1 MKKKLLISVLSS
13 LAIIVAAVSV
23 AYAFGTF
30 KANQSGFRQ
39 GGVGQAAEVTMR
51 VEAGLADANSALL
64 PDTSLCAFSTANF
77 CTGGALSFSITN
89 TSEFPLRVTGITLG
103 TSVCFV
109 NGSASQC
116 PMVTSNKNGFGQFVQ
131 LGTNGAPPSTTG
143 DCAQYVQFVAPT
155 QFDNWPTIG
164 PRSTLQ
170 VNGTDNNQLG
180 AGMLHLKSTT
190 PDGCQGATFAL
201 ELNVTASEAAPAF
214 SGVAPN
220 P

>member
-1 MKKKLLISVLSS
+1 MKKKLLVSVLSS
-13 LAIIVAAVSV
+13 LAIVVAAVSV

-30 KANQSGFRQ
+30 KANQFGFRQ
-39 GGVGQAAEVTMR
+39 GGAGQAAEVTMR

-64 PDTSLCAFSTANF
+64 PDTNVCAFNQLNF
-77 CTGGALSFSITN
+77 CAGGALSFSITN
-89 TSEFPLRVTGITLG
+89 TSEFPLRVTGITLA
-103 TSVCFV
+103 TSFCIV
-109 NGSASQC
+109 NGQAAQC
-116 PMVTSNKNGFGQFVQ
+116 PMVTSNKNSSGQFVQ
-131 LGTNGAPPSTTG
+131 LGANGAPSGATG
-143 DCAQYVQFVAPT
+143 DCAQYVVFLAPA

-164 PRSTLQ
+164 PRSILQ

-201 ELNVTASEAAPAF
+201 GLNVSAVEAAPPS
-214 SGVAPN
+214 SGIAPN

>member
-13 LAIIVAAVSV
+13 LAIVVGAVSV
-23 AYAFGTF
+23 AYALGTF
-30 KANQSGFRQ
+30 KANQFGFRQ
-39 GGVGQAAEVTMR
+39 GGEGQAAEVTMR

-64 PDTSLCAFSTANF
+64 PDTSQCSGFGG

-89 TSEFPLRVTGITLG
+89 TSEFPLRVTGIALAT
-103 TSVCFV
+103 TSCFV
-109 NGSASQC
+109 NGSFSQC
-116 PMVTSNKNGFGQFVQ
+116 PNVTSNKNIFGQFVQ
-131 LGTNGAPPSTTG
+131 LGPNGAPPATTG
-143 DCAQYVQFVAPT
+143 DCAQSVQFVAPT

-164 PRSTLQ
+164 PHSTLQ

-201 ELNVTASEAAPAF
+201 GLNVTAVEAAPAF
-214 SGVAPN
+214 PGVNPN

>member
-13 LAIIVAAVSV
+13 LAIVVGAVSV
-23 AYAFGTF
+23 AYALGTF
-30 KANQSGFRQ
+30 KANQFGFRQ
-39 GGVGQAAEVTMR
+39 GGAGQAAEVTIR

-64 PDTSLCAFSTANF
+64 PDTSQCSGFGG

-89 TSEFPLRVTGITLG
+89 TSEFPLRVIGITVP
-103 TSVCFV
+103 TSFCFV
-109 NGSASQC
+109 NGVAAQC
-116 PMVTSNKNGFGQFVQ
+116 PNITSNKNSFGQFVQ
-131 LGTNGAPPSTTG
+131 LGANGAPPSITG
-143 DCAQYVQFVAPT
+143 DCAQYAVFVAPA

-190 PDGCQGATFAL
+190 PDGCQGATFAVG
-201 ELNVTASEAAPAF
+201 LNVTAVEAAPAF
-214 SGVAPN
+214 PGVSPN